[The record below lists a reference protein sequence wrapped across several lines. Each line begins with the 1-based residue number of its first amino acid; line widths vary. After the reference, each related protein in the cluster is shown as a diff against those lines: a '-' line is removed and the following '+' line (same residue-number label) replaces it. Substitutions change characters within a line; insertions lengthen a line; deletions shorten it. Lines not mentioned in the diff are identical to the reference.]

1 MKNGWLVIAALIH
14 GVLPTLQSTC
24 EKLGKVA
31 GVNGKWDIV
40 GVIVYISIVS
50 LAGVP
55 QENDRFLFQRKPILF
70 LNSPGVYKVKID
82 IIKLIKA
89 PLRRPDLA
97 KEYFDSPT
105 DGFPFYQSHLQ
116 ARFGRLMVWC
126 GQQLKTWNILER
138 RRTHHLY
145 HPEHTFP
152 PLFGWPFCGELIS
165 KN

>member
-1 MKNGWLVIAALIH
+1 MLILTNGWLVIAALIH

-31 GVNGKWDIV
+31 GVNGKWDII

-70 LNSPGVYKVKID
+70 LNSPGVSKVID
-82 IIKLIKA
+82 IIKTHQNSIET
-89 PLRRPDLA
+89 DLA
-97 KEYFDSPT
+97 KEYFDSPS

-116 ARFGRLMVWC
+116 ARFGRLM
-126 GQQLKTWNILER
+126 G
-138 RRTHHLY
+138 
-145 HPEHTFP
+145 
-152 PLFGWPFCGELIS
+152 
-165 KN
+165 